1 MHLCSLLRLKTHF
14 AGRIQEG
21 ELGVSTI
28 GVVEH
33 YSVTSARGGPEDF

>member
-1 MHLCSLLRLKTHF
+1 LHLKIHF
-14 AGRIQEG
+14 TNNIQEG

-33 YSVTSARGGPEDF
+33 FSITSARGGPEDL